1 MPTLLVDCPYTHR
14 KFSTGVETSAKS
26 LRGSWKAK
34 IEVNCP
40 HCHKTHKI
48 SVRKAYQRVKC
59 RGGSTST
66 EYLDQSIGRKRFP
79 QPSSAADPP
88 LCKCLGGLS

>member
-1 MPTLLVDCPYTHR
+1 MIYYWEGSATRNQMPTLLVDCPYTHR

-48 SVRKAYQRVKC
+48 SVRKAYVDNV
-59 RGGSTST
+59 
-66 EYLDQSIGRKRFP
+66 L
-79 QPSSAADPP
+79 SAAAARPRQNI
-88 LCKCLGGLS
+88 

>member
-1 MPTLLVDCPYTHR
+1 VIYYWEGSATRKPNADFARCPYTHR

-48 SVRKAYQRVKC
+48 SVRKAYVDNV
-59 RGGSTST
+59 
-66 EYLDQSIGRKRFP
+66 L
-79 QPSSAADPP
+79 SAAAVRPRQNI
-88 LCKCLGGLS
+88 